1 LEAEGV
7 MESPE
12 LMRLARDGNPRCFD
26 PAARYALFN
35 LGFRPFYLLAA
46 LLAALGLPFWV
57 AQYFGLLSAPGP
69 VAGVAWHAH
78 EMVFGF
84 AVAVITG
91 FLFTAARNWT
101 GLPTPAGAT
110 LAALAGLWVLGRVL
124 MLTGPAR
131 AAAVVDVAFLPAVA
145 GSLWLPLHRSRNR
158 NQFFVALLL
167 TLGAANLLFHLASA
181 GRVTIA
187 ALTPVRSALYL
198 VVVIVTIMGGRVI
211 PAFTRNAIRAARTR
225 PNRTL
230 DLTAIALAVAAFAA
244 QLLALPAWLTAA
256 LCLIAAALHAARLWT
271 WDPWCTRSEP
281 ILWILHLSYGWIPIG
296 LALMGLSVL
305 TDAVPSTLAD
315 HALAVGAVGG
325 MIIGMITRTAR
336 GHTGLPL
343 HVGRAEVVAYVFVH
357 LAAIAR
363 VALPLARPQA
373 TALAVFA
380 AGALWSAAFLLYL
393 AVYVPLLTAPRLDG
407 KPG

>member
-1 LEAEGV
+1 
-7 MESPE
+7 MNNE
-12 LMRLARDGNPRCFD
+12 LSTKSTALRQRGS
-26 PAARYALFN
+26 ALFN

-46 LLAALGLPFWV
+46 LLATLGLPLWM
-57 AQYFGLLSAPGP
+57 AQYFGLLPAPGP
-69 VAGVAWHAH
+69 VPGMAWHAH

-101 GLPTPAGAT
+101 GLPTPAGAS

-124 MLTGPAR
+124 LLTGPAW
-131 AAAVVDVAFLPAVA
+131 AAAMVDVAFLPAVA
-145 GSLWLPLHRSRNR
+145 VALWLPLYRSRNR

-167 TLGAANLLFHLASA
+167 ALGAANLVFHLANA
-181 GRVTIA
+181 GLVTIA
-187 ALTPVRSALYL
+187 ALTPVRFALYL

-211 PAFTRNAIRAARTR
+211 PAFTRNAIRTARTR

-244 QLLALPAWLTAA
+244 LLLAVPAWLTGA
-256 LCLIAAALHAARLWT
+256 LCLIAAGLHAARLWT
-271 WDPWCTRSEP
+271 WDPWCTRNEP
-281 ILWILHLSYGWIPIG
+281 ILWILHLSYAWIPVG
-296 LALMGLSVL
+296 LLLMGLSVL
-305 TDAVPSTLAD
+305 ADAAPAAAAD

-343 HVGRAEVVAYVFVH
+343 RVGRAEVVAYVFVH

-363 VALPLARPQA
+363 VALPLAWPQS
-373 TALAVFA
+373 TALAVSA
-380 AGALWSAAFLLYL
+380 AGAFWSAAFLLYL
-393 AVYVPLLTAPRLDG
+393 AVYVPLLTAPRIDG